1 MWVWGIVGIKVQVQ
15 VQALISVPG
24 QKMRVFTPFVV
35 GIFCRCPQWA

>member
-1 MWVWGIVGIKVQVQ
+1 MWVWGIVGIKVQ

-35 GIFCRCPQWA
+35 GIFCGCPHWA